1 MKKVI
6 RISILLIII
15 LGIGVIFNS
24 NTTQAYTKEE
34 YAQKLEES
42 VSYAISLID
51 DKMTDH
57 EKALIF
63 TQYCQEGNI
72 YDLKVNGQTA
82 TDVFVDHKA
91 VCAGY
96 AESFKLLCET
106 VGIPCETLVSYQK
119 ANHKWCVCY
128 LDGEWTYVDVTRGPS
143 GKYAPQ
149 DFSGKIFVSKD
160 EFDRVK
166 VEGGWYTS
174 AKEAKANGWTITDSQ
189 YFTDTIYDSYGLND
203 NYYPEGST
211 WSDSK
216 LKITGYY
223 SRIYYDVDYRYY
235 EQAPIGLGAT
245 EMTVYKEDRT
255 TGDKTEL
262 AKALLYDNRNSGLVK
277 DNDKLYY
284 VATDGKT
291 IYSMDL
297 NGNNKTKEFEYTGD
311 KAVSGIFVQDGYI
324 YYVLRDKS
332 TTSTSAEWIKWK
344 ELETRIQT
352 GKYTDTKNNSTFSYI
367 QTRNGIT
374 ITDYEGPENVTIP
387 NTINGKMV
395 TRIGNSAFEDK
406 KLTGELIL
414 PKFLKSVGDYAFHNN
429 QITKVNLRNVEVI
442 GNYAFYNCTNLSGTL
457 DMSNKVK
464 SVGRNAF
471 GECNYTTINLSKNL
485 KTIGYMAFSWNR
497 DLTGVQEFPEGII
510 LIGRSA
516 FSKTRLNSAIL
527 PSTLES
533 LGKDAFSTLSDAF
546 ESVAI
551 KSEQMKSFYGSD
563 AYEIYLI
570 SETETSKYAD
580 TNNITYKD
588 LNTATPNIEFSEN
601 DIKLGVGKEGKQLSY
616 TITPKFFE
624 KMGTINWSTS
634 NSNVVTVSQTGEIT
648 PVDVGTANVYLTI
661 NNSQAVCSV
670 TVVKEQHL
678 KGDVN
683 GDGKVNAKDWSILK
697 KHLNGTE
704 KLTGQELEYADIN
717 GDGKVNAKDWSMLKK
732 HLNGTEPLF

>member
-1 MKKVI
+1 M
-6 RISILLIII
+6 
-15 LGIGVIFNS
+15 IFNS
-24 NTTQAYTKEE
+24 NTVQAYTKEE

-72 YDLKVNGQTA
+72 YSGNGQTA

-96 AESFKLLCET
+96 AESFKLLCES
-106 VGIPCETLVSYQK
+106 VGIPCETLSSYK

-149 DFSGKIFVSKD
+149 DFSGKIFYTKD
-160 EFDRVK
+160 QFDLVK
-166 VEGGWYTS
+166 VEEGGYTS
-174 AKEAKANGWTITDSQ
+174 AENAKKNGWTIIESR
-189 YFTDTIYDSYGLND
+189 YFTDAYYDSYGLNN
-203 NYYPEGST
+203 NYYPEGSS
-211 WSDSK
+211 WSDSE
-216 LKITGYY
+216 ITGNY
-223 SRIYYDVDYRYY
+223 SRIYYDENYRYY

-245 EMTVYKEDRT
+245 EMTVYKENRT
-255 TGDKTEL
+255 TGEKTEL
-262 AKALLYDNRNSGLVK
+262 AKAFLHNNLNSGLVK
-277 DNDKLYY
+277 DNNKIYY

-311 KAVSGIFVQDGYI
+311 KVVSGIFVQDGYI

-332 TTSTSAEWIKWK
+332 TTSTSSEWTKWK
-344 ELETRIQT
+344 ELETRVQT
-352 GKYTDTKNNSTFSYI
+352 GKYTINNSTFSYI

-374 ITDYEGPENVTIP
+374 ITDYEGPESVTIP
-387 NTINGKMV
+387 NTINGKAV

-406 KLTGELIL
+406 KLTGELTL
-414 PKFLKSVGDYAFHNN
+414 PKFLKSIGDDGFYNN
-429 QITKVNLRNVEVI
+429 QITKINFNKGLEVI

-471 GECNYTTINLSKNL
+471 GECNYTTINLSSSL

-497 DLTGVQEFPEGII
+497 ELTGVQEFPEGII
-510 LIGRSA
+510 VIGRSA
-516 FSKTRLNSAIL
+516 FSKTKLNSAIL

-551 KSEQMKSFYGSD
+551 KSKQMKSFYGSD

-570 SETETSKYAD
+570 NGTETSKYAD
-580 TNNITYKD
+580 ANNITYKD
-588 LNTATPNIEFSEN
+588 LNTATPNIELSEN
-601 DIKLGVGKEGKQLSY
+601 VIKLQVGKEGKQLSY
-616 TITPKFFE
+616 TITPKFFG
-624 KMGTINWSTS
+624 KMGTAKWSTS
-634 NSNVVTVSQTGEIT
+634 NGNVVTINQTGEIT
-648 PVDVGTANVYLTI
+648 PVNAGTANIYLTL

-670 TVVKEQHL
+670 TVEEQYL

-683 GDGKVNAKDWSILK
+683 KDGKITIYDVIQILNQSILGGDLTDDMLYIMDYNEDGKVTIYDAIQFLNEVIL
-697 KHLNGTE
+697 G
-704 KLTGQELEYADIN
+704 
-717 GDGKVNAKDWSMLKK
+717 
-732 HLNGTEPLF
+732 

>member
-1 MKKVI
+1 M
-6 RISILLIII
+6 
-15 LGIGVIFNS
+15 IFNS
-24 NTTQAYTKEE
+24 NTVQAYTNEE

-72 YDLKVNGQTA
+72 YSGNGQTA

-96 AESFKLLCET
+96 AESFKLLCES
-106 VGIPCETLVSYQK
+106 VGIPCETLSSYK

-149 DFSGKIFVSKD
+149 DFSGKIFYTKD
-160 EFDRVK
+160 QFDLVK
-166 VEGGWYTS
+166 VEEGGYTS
-174 AKEAKANGWTITDSQ
+174 AENAKKNGWTIIESR
-189 YFTDTIYDSYGLND
+189 YFTDAYYDSYGLNN
-203 NYYPEGST
+203 NYYPEGSS

-216 LKITGYY
+216 ITGNY
-223 SRIYYDVDYRYY
+223 SRIYYDEDYRYY

-245 EMTVYKEDRT
+245 EMTVYKENRT
-255 TGDKTEL
+255 TGEKTEL
-262 AKALLYDNRNSGLVK
+262 AKAFLHNNLNSGLVK
-277 DNDKLYY
+277 DNNKIYY

-297 NGNNKTKEFEYTGD
+297 NENNKTKEFEYTGD
-311 KAVSGIFVQDGYI
+311 KVVSGIFVQDGYI

-332 TTSTSAEWIKWK
+332 TTSTSSEWTKWK
-344 ELETRIQT
+344 ELETRVQT
-352 GKYTDTKNNSTFSYI
+352 GKYTINNSTFSYI
-367 QTRNGIT
+367 QARNGIT

-387 NTINGKMV
+387 NTINGKVV

-406 KLTGELIL
+406 KLTGELTL
-414 PKFLKSVGDYAFHNN
+414 PKFLKSIGDDGFYNN
-429 QITKVNLRNVEVI
+429 QITKINFNNGLKVI

-471 GECNYTTINLSKNL
+471 GECNYTTINLSSSL

-497 DLTGVQEFPEGII
+497 ELTGVQEFPEGII
-510 LIGRSA
+510 VIGRSA
-516 FSKTRLNSAIL
+516 FSKTKLNSAIL

-563 AYEIYLI
+563 EYEIYLI
-570 SETETSKYAD
+570 NGTETSKYAD
-580 TNNITYKD
+580 ANNITYKD
-588 LNTATPNIEFSEN
+588 LNTATPNIELSEN
-601 DIKLGVGKEGKQLSY
+601 VIKLHVGKEGKQLSY
-616 TITPKFFE
+616 TITPKFFG
-624 KMGTINWSTS
+624 KMGIAKWSTS
-634 NSNVVTVSQTGEIT
+634 NGNVVTINQTGEIT
-648 PVDVGTANVYLTI
+648 PVNAGTANIYLTL

-670 TVVKEQHL
+670 TVEEQYL

-683 GDGKVNAKDWSILK
+683 KDGKITIYDVIQILNQSILGGDLTDDMLYIMDYNEDEK
-697 KHLNGTE
+697 VTIYDAIQFLNEVILG
-704 KLTGQELEYADIN
+704 
-717 GDGKVNAKDWSMLKK
+717 
-732 HLNGTEPLF
+732 

>member
-1 MKKVI
+1 M
-6 RISILLIII
+6 
-15 LGIGVIFNS
+15 IFNS
-24 NTTQAYTKEE
+24 NTVQAYTNEE

-72 YDLKVNGQTA
+72 YSGNGQTA

-96 AESFKLLCET
+96 AESFKLLCES
-106 VGIPCETLVSYQK
+106 VGIPCETLSSYK

-149 DFSGKIFVSKD
+149 DFSGKIFYTKD
-160 EFDRVK
+160 QFDLVK
-166 VEGGWYTS
+166 VEEGGYTS
-174 AKEAKANGWTITDSQ
+174 AENAKKNGWTIIESR
-189 YFTDTIYDSYGLND
+189 YFTDAYYDSYGLNN
-203 NYYPEGST
+203 NYYPEGSS

-216 LKITGYY
+216 ITGNY
-223 SRIYYDVDYRYY
+223 SRIYYDEDYRYY

-245 EMTVYKEDRT
+245 EMTVYKENRT
-255 TGDKTEL
+255 TGEKTEL
-262 AKALLYDNRNSGLVK
+262 AKAFLHNNLNSGLVK
-277 DNDKLYY
+277 DNNKIYY

-297 NGNNKTKEFEYTGD
+297 NENNKTKEFEYTGD
-311 KAVSGIFVQDGYI
+311 KVVSGIFVQDGYI

-332 TTSTSAEWIKWK
+332 TTSTSSEWTKWK
-344 ELETRIQT
+344 ELETRVQT
-352 GKYTDTKNNSTFSYI
+352 GKYTINNSTFSYI
-367 QTRNGIT
+367 QARNGIT

-387 NTINGKMV
+387 NTINGKVV

-406 KLTGELIL
+406 KLTGELTL
-414 PKFLKSVGDYAFHNN
+414 PKFLKSIGDDGFYNN
-429 QITKVNLRNVEVI
+429 QITKINFNKGFEVI

-471 GECNYTTINLSKNL
+471 GECNYTTINLSSSL

-497 DLTGVQEFPEGII
+497 ELTGVQEFPEGII
-510 LIGRSA
+510 VIGRSA
-516 FSKTRLNSAIL
+516 FSKTKLNSAIL

-570 SETETSKYAD
+570 NGTETSKYAD
-580 TNNITYKD
+580 ANNITYKD
-588 LNTATPNIEFSEN
+588 LNTATPNIELSEN
-601 DIKLGVGKEGKQLSY
+601 VIKLHVGKEGKQLSY
-616 TITPKFFE
+616 TITPKFFG
-624 KMGTINWSTS
+624 KMGIAKWSTS
-634 NSNVVTVSQTGEIT
+634 NGNVVTINQTGEIT
-648 PVDVGTANVYLTI
+648 PVNAGTANIYLTL

-670 TVVKEQHL
+670 TVEEQYL

-683 GDGKVNAKDWSILK
+683 KDGKITIYDVIQILNQSILGGDLTDDMLYIMDYNEDEK
-697 KHLNGTE
+697 VTIYDAIQFLNEVILG
-704 KLTGQELEYADIN
+704 
-717 GDGKVNAKDWSMLKK
+717 
-732 HLNGTEPLF
+732 

>member
-1 MKKVI
+1 M
-6 RISILLIII
+6 
-15 LGIGVIFNS
+15 IFNS
-24 NTTQAYTKEE
+24 NTVQAYTNEE

-72 YDLKVNGQTA
+72 YSGNGQTA

-96 AESFKLLCET
+96 AESFKLLCES
-106 VGIPCETLVSYQK
+106 VGIPCETLSSYK

-149 DFSGKIFVSKD
+149 DFSGKIFYTKD
-160 EFDRVK
+160 QFDLVK
-166 VEGGWYTS
+166 VEEGGYTS
-174 AKEAKANGWTITDSQ
+174 AENAKKNGWTIIESR
-189 YFTDTIYDSYGLND
+189 YFTDAYYDSYGLNN
-203 NYYPEGST
+203 NYYPEGSS

-216 LKITGYY
+216 ITGNY
-223 SRIYYDVDYRYY
+223 SRIYYDEDYRYY

-245 EMTVYKEDRT
+245 EMTVYKENRT
-255 TGDKTEL
+255 TGEKTEL
-262 AKALLYDNRNSGLVK
+262 AKAFLHNNLNSGLVK
-277 DNDKLYY
+277 DNNKIYY

-297 NGNNKTKEFEYTGD
+297 NENNKTKEFEYTGD
-311 KAVSGIFVQDGYI
+311 KVVSGIFVQDGYI

-332 TTSTSAEWIKWK
+332 TTSTSSEWTKWK
-344 ELETRIQT
+344 ELETRVQT
-352 GKYTDTKNNSTFSYI
+352 GKYTINNSTFSYI
-367 QTRNGIT
+367 QARNGIT

-387 NTINGKMV
+387 NTINGKVV

-406 KLTGELIL
+406 KLTGELTL
-414 PKFLKSVGDYAFHNN
+414 PKFLKSIGDDGFYNN
-429 QITKVNLRNVEVI
+429 QITKINFNNGLKVI

-471 GECNYTTINLSKNL
+471 GECNYTTINLSSSL

-497 DLTGVQEFPEGII
+497 ELTGVQEFPEGII
-510 LIGRSA
+510 VIGRSA
-516 FSKTRLNSAIL
+516 FSKTKLNSAIL

-551 KSEQMKSFYGSD
+551 KSKQMKSFYGSD

-570 SETETSKYAD
+570 NGTETSKYAD
-580 TNNITYKD
+580 ANNITYKD
-588 LNTATPNIEFSEN
+588 LNTATPNIELSEN
-601 DIKLGVGKEGKQLSY
+601 VIKLHVGKEGKQLSY
-616 TITPKFFE
+616 TITPKFFG
-624 KMGTINWSTS
+624 KMGIAKWSTS
-634 NSNVVTVSQTGEIT
+634 NGNVVTINQTGEIT
-648 PVDVGTANVYLTI
+648 PVNAGTANIYLTL

-670 TVVKEQHL
+670 TVEEQYL

-683 GDGKVNAKDWSILK
+683 KDGKITIYDVIQILNQSILGGDLTDDMLYIMDYNEDETVTIYDAIQF
-697 KHLNGTE
+697 LNEVILG
-704 KLTGQELEYADIN
+704 
-717 GDGKVNAKDWSMLKK
+717 
-732 HLNGTEPLF
+732 

>member
-1 MKKVI
+1 MKKI
-6 RISILLIII
+6 IQISILLIII

-24 NTTQAYTKEE
+24 NTVQAYTKQE

-63 TQYCQEGNI
+63 IQYCQEGNI
-72 YDLKVNGQTA
+72 YSGSGQTA
-82 TDVFVDHKA
+82 TDVLVDHKA

-106 VGIPCETLVSYQK
+106 VGIPCETLTSYK

-128 LDGEWTYVDVTRGPS
+128 LDGEWTYVDVTRGSS

-149 DFSGKIFVSKD
+149 DFSGKFFCSKD
-160 EFDRVK
+160 EFDFVK
-166 VEGGWYTS
+166 VEGGSYTS
-174 AKEAKANGWTITDSQ
+174 AKDAKKNGWTIIESR
-189 YFTDTIYDSYGLND
+189 YFTDAFYDSYGLNN
-203 NYYPEGST
+203 NYYPEGSS

-216 LKITGYY
+216 ITGNY
-223 SRIYYDVDYRYY
+223 SRIYYDENYRYY
-235 EQAPIGLGAT
+235 EQAPYGLGAT
-245 EMTVYKEDRT
+245 EMTVYKENRT
-255 TGDKTEL
+255 TGEKTEL
-262 AKALLYDNRNSGLVK
+262 AKAFLHNNLNSGLVK
-277 DNDKLYY
+277 DNNKIYY

-311 KAVSGIFVQDGYI
+311 KVVSGIFVQDGYI

-332 TTSTSAEWIKWK
+332 TTSTSSEWTKWK
-344 ELETRIQT
+344 ELETRVQT
-352 GKYTDTKNNSTFSYI
+352 GKYTINNSTFSYI

-387 NTINGKMV
+387 NTINGKAV
-395 TRIGNSAFEDK
+395 KRIGNSAFKDK
-406 KLTGELIL
+406 KLTGELKL
-414 PKFLKSVGDYAFHNN
+414 PRFLKSIGDDGFNNN
-429 QITKVNLRNVEVI
+429 QITKINFNNVLEVI

-471 GECNYTTINLSKNL
+471 GECNYTTINLSSSL

-497 DLTGVQEFPEGII
+497 ELTGVQEFPEGII
-510 LIGRSA
+510 VIGRSA
-516 FSKTRLNSAIL
+516 FSKTKLNSAIL

-551 KSEQMKSFYGSD
+551 KSEKMKSFYGSD
-563 AYEIYLI
+563 VYEIYLI
-570 SETETSKYAD
+570 TGTETSKYAD

-588 LNTATPNIEFSEN
+588 LNTATPNITFAEN
-601 DIKLGVGKEGKQLSY
+601 DIKLQVGKEGKKLNY
-616 TITPKFFE
+616 TVTPKFFE
-624 KMGTINWSTS
+624 KMGNVKWSTS
-634 NSNVVTVSQTGEIT
+634 NSNVVTVNETGEIT
-648 PVDVGTANVYLTI
+648 PVSVGTANVYLTL
-661 NNSQAVCSV
+661 NNNQAVCSV
-670 TVVKEQHL
+670 TVEKQYL

-683 GDGKVNAKDWSILK
+683 GDGKVTLLDYGLVLAHVKRTKL
-697 KHLNGTE
+697 
-704 KLTGQELEYADIN
+704 LTGEELERADVN
-717 GDGKVNAKDWSMLKK
+717 GDGKVTLLDYGLILAHVKRTKL
-732 HLNGTEPLF
+732 LF

>member
-1 MKKVI
+1 M
-6 RISILLIII
+6 
-15 LGIGVIFNS
+15 IFNS
-24 NTTQAYTKEE
+24 NTVQAYTKEE

-72 YDLKVNGQTA
+72 YSGNGQTA

-96 AESFKLLCET
+96 AESFKLLCES
-106 VGIPCETLVSYQK
+106 VGIPCETLSSYK

-149 DFSGKIFVSKD
+149 DFSGKIFYSKD

-166 VEGGWYTS
+166 VEGGMYTS
-174 AKEAKANGWTITDSQ
+174 AKDAKKNGWTIIESQ
-189 YFTDTIYDSYGLND
+189 YFTDAYYDSYGLNN
-203 NYYPEGST
+203 NYYPEGSS

-216 LKITGYY
+216 ITGNY
-223 SRIYYDVDYRYY
+223 SRIYYDENYRYY

-245 EMTVYKEDRT
+245 EMTAYKENRT
-255 TGDKTEL
+255 TGEKTEL
-262 AKALLYDNRNSGLVK
+262 AKAFLHNNLNSGLVK
-277 DNDKLYY
+277 DNNKIYY

-297 NGNNKTKEFEYTGD
+297 NGNNKTKEFEYSGD
-311 KAVSGIFVQDGYI
+311 KVVSGIFVQDGYI

-332 TTSTSAEWIKWK
+332 TTSTSSEWIKWK
-344 ELETRIQT
+344 ELETRVQT
-352 GKYTDTKNNSTFSYI
+352 GKYTINNSTFSYI
-367 QTRNGIT
+367 QARNGIT
-374 ITDYEGPENVTIP
+374 ITDYEGTENVTIP
-387 NTINGKMV
+387 NTINGKVV

-406 KLTGELIL
+406 KLTGELTL
-414 PKFLKSVGDYAFHNN
+414 PKFLKSIGDDGFYNN
-429 QITKVNLRNVEVI
+429 QITKINFNNGLEVI

-471 GECNYTTINLSKNL
+471 GECNYTTINLSSSL

-497 DLTGVQEFPEGII
+497 ELTGVQEFPEGII
-510 LIGRSA
+510 VIGRSA
-516 FSKTRLNSAIL
+516 FSKTKLNSAIL

-551 KSEQMKSFYGSD
+551 KSKQMKSFYGSD
-563 AYEIYLI
+563 EYEIYLI
-570 SETETSKYAD
+570 NGTETSKYAD
-580 TNNITYKD
+580 ANNITYKD
-588 LNTATPNIEFSEN
+588 LNTATPNIELSEN
-601 DIKLGVGKEGKQLSY
+601 VIKLQVGKEGKQLRY
-616 TITPKFFE
+616 TITPKFFG
-624 KMGTINWSTS
+624 KMGTAKWSTS
-634 NSNVVTVSQTGEIT
+634 NGNVVTINQTGEIT
-648 PVDVGTANVYLTI
+648 PVNAGTANIYLTL

-670 TVVKEQHL
+670 TVEEQYL

-683 GDGKVNAKDWSILK
+683 KDGKITIYDVIQILNQSILGGDLTDDMLYIMDYNEDGKVTIYDAIQFLNEVIL
-697 KHLNGTE
+697 G
-704 KLTGQELEYADIN
+704 
-717 GDGKVNAKDWSMLKK
+717 
-732 HLNGTEPLF
+732 

>member
-1 MKKVI
+1 M
-6 RISILLIII
+6 
-15 LGIGVIFNS
+15 IFNS
-24 NTTQAYTKEE
+24 NTVQAYTNEE

-72 YDLKVNGQTA
+72 YSGNGQTA

-96 AESFKLLCET
+96 AESFKLLCES
-106 VGIPCETLVSYQK
+106 VGIPCETLSSYK

-149 DFSGKIFVSKD
+149 DFSGKIFYTKD
-160 EFDRVK
+160 QFDLVK
-166 VEGGWYTS
+166 VEEGGYTS
-174 AKEAKANGWTITDSQ
+174 AENAKKNGWTIIESR
-189 YFTDTIYDSYGLND
+189 YFTDAYYDSYGLNN
-203 NYYPEGST
+203 NYYPEGSS

-216 LKITGYY
+216 ITGNY
-223 SRIYYDVDYRYY
+223 SRIYYDEDYRYY

-245 EMTVYKEDRT
+245 EMTVYKENRT
-255 TGDKTEL
+255 TGEKTEL
-262 AKALLYDNRNSGLVK
+262 AKAFLHNNLNSGLVK
-277 DNDKLYY
+277 DNNKIYY

-297 NGNNKTKEFEYTGD
+297 NENNKTKEFEYTGD
-311 KAVSGIFVQDGYI
+311 KVVSGIFVQDGYI

-332 TTSTSAEWIKWK
+332 TTSTSSEWTKWK
-344 ELETRIQT
+344 ELETRVQT
-352 GKYTDTKNNSTFSYI
+352 GKYTINNSTFSYI
-367 QTRNGIT
+367 QARNGIT

-387 NTINGKMV
+387 NTINGKVV

-406 KLTGELIL
+406 KLTGELTL
-414 PKFLKSVGDYAFHNN
+414 PKFLKSIGDDGFYNN
-429 QITKVNLRNVEVI
+429 QITKINFNNGLKVI

-471 GECNYTTINLSKNL
+471 GECNYTTINLSSSL

-497 DLTGVQEFPEGII
+497 ELTGVQEFPEGII
-510 LIGRSA
+510 VIGRSA
-516 FSKTRLNSAIL
+516 FSKTKLNSAIL

-551 KSEQMKSFYGSD
+551 KSKQMKSFYGSD

-570 SETETSKYAD
+570 NGTETSKYAD
-580 TNNITYKD
+580 ANNITYKD
-588 LNTATPNIEFSEN
+588 LNTATPNIELSEN
-601 DIKLGVGKEGKQLSY
+601 VIKLHVGKEGKQLSY
-616 TITPKFFE
+616 TITPKFFG
-624 KMGTINWSTS
+624 KMGIAKWSTS
-634 NSNVVTVSQTGEIT
+634 NGNVVTINQTGEIT
-648 PVDVGTANVYLTI
+648 PVNAGTANIYLTL

-670 TVVKEQHL
+670 TVEEQYL

-683 GDGKVNAKDWSILK
+683 KDGKITIYDVIQILNQSILGGDLTDDMLYIMDYNEDEK
-697 KHLNGTE
+697 VTIYDAIQFLNEVILG
-704 KLTGQELEYADIN
+704 
-717 GDGKVNAKDWSMLKK
+717 
-732 HLNGTEPLF
+732 

>member
-1 MKKVI
+1 M
-6 RISILLIII
+6 
-15 LGIGVIFNS
+15 IFNS
-24 NTTQAYTKEE
+24 NTVQAYTNEE

-72 YDLKVNGQTA
+72 YSGNGQTA

-96 AESFKLLCET
+96 AESFKLLCES
-106 VGIPCETLVSYQK
+106 VGIPCETLSSYK

-149 DFSGKIFVSKD
+149 DFSGKIFYTKD
-160 EFDRVK
+160 QFDLVK
-166 VEGGWYTS
+166 VEEGGYTS
-174 AKEAKANGWTITDSQ
+174 AENAKKNGWTIIESR
-189 YFTDTIYDSYGLND
+189 YFTDAYYDSYGLNN
-203 NYYPEGST
+203 NYYPEGSS

-216 LKITGYY
+216 ITGNY
-223 SRIYYDVDYRYY
+223 SRIYYDEDYRYY

-245 EMTVYKEDRT
+245 EMTVYKENRT
-255 TGDKTEL
+255 TGEKTEL
-262 AKALLYDNRNSGLVK
+262 AKAFLHNNLNSGLVK
-277 DNDKLYY
+277 DNNKIYY

-297 NGNNKTKEFEYTGD
+297 NENNKTKEFEYTGD
-311 KAVSGIFVQDGYI
+311 KVVSGIFVQDGYI

-332 TTSTSAEWIKWK
+332 TTSTSSEWTKWK
-344 ELETRIQT
+344 ELETRVQT
-352 GKYTDTKNNSTFSYI
+352 GKYTINNSTFSYI
-367 QTRNGIT
+367 QARNGIT

-387 NTINGKMV
+387 NTINGKVV

-406 KLTGELIL
+406 KLTGELTL
-414 PKFLKSVGDYAFHNN
+414 PKFLKSIGDDGFYNN
-429 QITKVNLRNVEVI
+429 QITKINFNNGLKVI

-471 GECNYTTINLSKNL
+471 GECNYTTINLSSSL

-497 DLTGVQEFPEGII
+497 ELTGVQEFPEGII
-510 LIGRSA
+510 VIGRSA
-516 FSKTRLNSAIL
+516 FSKTKLNSAIL

-551 KSEQMKSFYGSD
+551 KSKQMKSFYGSD

-570 SETETSKYAD
+570 NGTETSKYAD
-580 TNNITYKD
+580 ANNITYKD
-588 LNTATPNIEFSEN
+588 LNTATPNIELSEN
-601 DIKLGVGKEGKQLSY
+601 VIKLHVGKEGKQLSY
-616 TITPKFFE
+616 TITPKFFG
-624 KMGTINWSTS
+624 KMGIAKWSTS
-634 NSNVVTVSQTGEIT
+634 NGNVVTINQTGEIT
-648 PVDVGTANVYLTI
+648 PVNAGTANIYLTL

-670 TVVKEQHL
+670 TVEEQYL

-683 GDGKVNAKDWSILK
+683 KDGKITIYDVIQILNQSIL
-697 KHLNGTE
+697 GGD
-704 KLTGQELEYADIN
+704 LTDDMLYIMDYNEDE
-717 GDGKVNAKDWSMLKK
+717 KVNIYDAIQF
-732 HLNGTEPLF
+732 LNEVILG

>member
-1 MKKVI
+1 M
-6 RISILLIII
+6 
-15 LGIGVIFNS
+15 IFNS
-24 NTTQAYTKEE
+24 NTVQAYTKEE

-72 YDLKVNGQTA
+72 YSGNGQTA

-96 AESFKLLCET
+96 AESFKLLCES
-106 VGIPCETLVSYQK
+106 VGIPCETLSSYK

-149 DFSGKIFVSKD
+149 DFSGKIFYTKD
-160 EFDRVK
+160 QFDLVK
-166 VEGGWYTS
+166 VEEGGYTS
-174 AKEAKANGWTITDSQ
+174 AENAKKNGWTIIESR
-189 YFTDTIYDSYGLND
+189 YFTDAYYDSYGLNN
-203 NYYPEGST
+203 NYYPEGSS

-216 LKITGYY
+216 ITGNY
-223 SRIYYDVDYRYY
+223 SRIYYDENYRYY

-245 EMTVYKEDRT
+245 EMTVYKENRT
-255 TGDKTEL
+255 TGEKTEL
-262 AKALLYDNRNSGLVK
+262 AKAFLHNNLNSGLVK
-277 DNDKLYY
+277 DNNKIYY

-311 KAVSGIFVQDGYI
+311 KVVSGIFVQDGYI

-332 TTSTSAEWIKWK
+332 TTSTSSEWIKWK
-344 ELETRIQT
+344 ELETRVQT
-352 GKYTDTKNNSTFSYI
+352 GKYTINNSTFSYI
-367 QTRNGIT
+367 QARNGIT

-387 NTINGKMV
+387 NTINGKVV

-406 KLTGELIL
+406 KLTGELTL
-414 PKFLKSVGDYAFHNN
+414 PKFLKSIGDGGFYNN
-429 QITKVNLRNVEVI
+429 QITKINFNNGLEVI

-471 GECNYTTINLSKNL
+471 GECNYTTINLSSSL

-497 DLTGVQEFPEGII
+497 ELTGVQEFPEGII
-510 LIGRSA
+510 VIGRSA
-516 FSKTRLNSAIL
+516 FSKTKLNSAIL

-570 SETETSKYAD
+570 NGTETSKYAD

-588 LNTATPNIEFSEN
+588 LNTATPNIELSEN
-601 DIKLGVGKEGKQLSY
+601 VIKLQVGKEGKQLRY
-616 TITPKFFE
+616 TITPKFFG
-624 KMGTINWSTS
+624 KMGTAKWSTS
-634 NSNVVTVSQTGEIT
+634 NGNVVTINQTGEIT
-648 PVDVGTANVYLTI
+648 PVNAGTANIYLTL
-661 NNSQAVCSV
+661 NNSQAVCNV
-670 TVVKEQHL
+670 TVEEQYL

-683 GDGKVNAKDWSILK
+683 KDGKITIYDVIQILNQSILGGDLTDDMLYIMDYNEDGKVTIYDAIQFLNEVIL
-697 KHLNGTE
+697 G
-704 KLTGQELEYADIN
+704 
-717 GDGKVNAKDWSMLKK
+717 
-732 HLNGTEPLF
+732 

>member
-1 MKKVI
+1 MKKI
-6 RISILLIII
+6 IQISILLIII

-24 NTTQAYTKEE
+24 NTVQAYTKQE

-72 YDLKVNGQTA
+72 YSGNGQTA

-106 VGIPCETLVSYQK
+106 VGIPCETLSSYK

-128 LDGEWTYVDVTRGPS
+128 LDGEWTYVDVTRGSS

-149 DFSGKIFVSKD
+149 DFSGKFFCSKD
-160 EFDRVK
+160 EFDFVK
-166 VEGGWYTS
+166 VEGGMYTS
-174 AKEAKANGWTITDSQ
+174 AKIAKENGWTIIESQ
-189 YFTDTIYDSYGLND
+189 YFTDAYYDSYGLNN
-203 NYYPEGST
+203 NYYPEGSS

-216 LKITGYY
+216 ITGNY
-223 SRIYYDVDYRYY
+223 SRIYYDENYRYY
-235 EQAPIGLGAT
+235 EQAPSGLGAT
-245 EMTVYKEDRT
+245 EMTVYKENRT
-255 TGDKTEL
+255 TGEKTEL
-262 AKALLYDNRNSGLVK
+262 AKAFLHNNLNSGLVK
-277 DNDKLYY
+277 DNNKIYY

-311 KAVSGIFVQDGYI
+311 NVVSGIFVQDGYI

-332 TTSTSAEWIKWK
+332 TTSTSSEWTKWK
-344 ELETRIQT
+344 ELETRVQT
-352 GKYTDTKNNSTFSYI
+352 GKYTINNSTFSYI

-387 NTINGKMV
+387 NTINGKAV

-406 KLTGELIL
+406 KLTGELTL
-414 PKFLKSVGDYAFHNN
+414 PKFLKSIGDDGFYNN
-429 QITKVNLRNVEVI
+429 QITKINFNNGLEVI

-464 SVGRNAF
+464 SLGRNAF
-471 GECNYTTINLSKNL
+471 GECNYTTINLSSSL

-497 DLTGVQEFPEGII
+497 ELTGVQEFPEGII
-510 LIGRSA
+510 VIGRSA
-516 FSKTRLNSAIL
+516 FSKTKLNSAIL

-551 KSEQMKSFYGSD
+551 KSKKMKSFYGSD

-570 SETETSKYAD
+570 NGTETSKYAD

-588 LNTATPNIEFSEN
+588 LNTATPNIEFTEN
-601 DIKLGVGKEGKQLSY
+601 AIKLQVGKEGKQLSY

-624 KMGTINWSTS
+624 KMGTVKWSTS
-634 NSNVVTVSQTGEIT
+634 NSNVVTVSKTGEIT
-648 PVDVGTANVYLTI
+648 PVSVGTANVYLTL
-661 NNSQAVCSV
+661 NNNQAVCSV
-670 TVVKEQHL
+670 TVEKQYL

-683 GDGKVNAKDWSILK
+683 GDGKINIKDWNILYAYINETMT
-697 KHLNGTE
+697 LSSE
-704 KLTGQELEYADIN
+704 ELQRADVN
-717 GDGKVNAKDWSMLKK
+717 EDGKINVKD
-732 HLNGTEPLF
+732 LNRLYEHITETNPLD

>member
-1 MKKVI
+1 MKKI
-6 RISILLIII
+6 IQISIVLIIT

-24 NTTQAYTKEE
+24 NTVQAYTNEE

-72 YDLKVNGQTA
+72 YSGNGQTA

-96 AESFKLLCET
+96 AESFKLLCES
-106 VGIPCETLVSYQK
+106 VGIPCETLSSYK

-149 DFSGKIFVSKD
+149 DFSGKIFYTKD
-160 EFDRVK
+160 QFDLVK
-166 VEGGWYTS
+166 VEEGGYTS
-174 AKEAKANGWTITDSQ
+174 AENAKKNGWTIIESR
-189 YFTDTIYDSYGLND
+189 YFTDAYYDSYGLNN
-203 NYYPEGST
+203 NYYPEGSS

-216 LKITGYY
+216 ITGNY
-223 SRIYYDVDYRYY
+223 SRIYYDEDYRYY

-245 EMTVYKEDRT
+245 EMTVYKENRT
-255 TGDKTEL
+255 TGEKTEL
-262 AKALLYDNRNSGLVK
+262 AKAFLHNNLNSGLVK
-277 DNDKLYY
+277 DNNKIYY

-297 NGNNKTKEFEYTGD
+297 NENNKTKEFEYTGD
-311 KAVSGIFVQDGYI
+311 KVVSGIFVQDGYI

-332 TTSTSAEWIKWK
+332 TTSTSSEWTKWK
-344 ELETRIQT
+344 ELETRVQT
-352 GKYTDTKNNSTFSYI
+352 GKYTINNSTFSYI
-367 QTRNGIT
+367 QARNGIT

-387 NTINGKMV
+387 NTINGKVV

-406 KLTGELIL
+406 KLTGELTL
-414 PKFLKSVGDYAFHNN
+414 PKFLKSIGDDGFYNN
-429 QITKVNLRNVEVI
+429 QITKINFNNGLKVI

-471 GECNYTTINLSKNL
+471 GECNYTTINLSSSL

-497 DLTGVQEFPEGII
+497 ELTGVQEFPEGII
-510 LIGRSA
+510 VIGRSA
-516 FSKTRLNSAIL
+516 FSKTKLNSAIL

-551 KSEQMKSFYGSD
+551 KSKQMKSFYGSD

-570 SETETSKYAD
+570 NGTETSKYAD
-580 TNNITYKD
+580 ANNITYKD
-588 LNTATPNIEFSEN
+588 LNTATPNIELSEN
-601 DIKLGVGKEGKQLSY
+601 VIKLHVGKEGKQLSY
-616 TITPKFFE
+616 TITPKFFG
-624 KMGTINWSTS
+624 KMGIAKWSTS
-634 NSNVVTVSQTGEIT
+634 NGNVVTINQTGEIT
-648 PVDVGTANVYLTI
+648 PVNAGTANIYLTL

-670 TVVKEQHL
+670 TVEEQYL

-683 GDGKVNAKDWSILK
+683 KDGKITIYDVIQILNQSILGGDLTDDMLYIMDYNEDEK
-697 KHLNGTE
+697 VTIYDAIQFLNEVILG
-704 KLTGQELEYADIN
+704 
-717 GDGKVNAKDWSMLKK
+717 
-732 HLNGTEPLF
+732 

>member
-1 MKKVI
+1 M
-6 RISILLIII
+6 
-15 LGIGVIFNS
+15 IFNS
-24 NTTQAYTKEE
+24 NTVQAYTNEE

-72 YDLKVNGQTA
+72 YSGNGQTA

-96 AESFKLLCET
+96 AESFKLLCES
-106 VGIPCETLVSYQK
+106 VGIPCETLSSYK

-149 DFSGKIFVSKD
+149 DFSGKIFYTKD
-160 EFDRVK
+160 QFDLVK
-166 VEGGWYTS
+166 VEEGGYTS
-174 AKEAKANGWTITDSQ
+174 AENAKKNGWTIIESR
-189 YFTDTIYDSYGLND
+189 YFTDAYYDSYGLNN
-203 NYYPEGST
+203 NYYPEGSS

-216 LKITGYY
+216 ITGNY
-223 SRIYYDVDYRYY
+223 SRIYYDEDYRYY

-245 EMTVYKEDRT
+245 EMTVYKENRT
-255 TGDKTEL
+255 TGEKTEL
-262 AKALLYDNRNSGLVK
+262 AKAFLHNNLNSGLVK
-277 DNDKLYY
+277 DNNKIYY

-297 NGNNKTKEFEYTGD
+297 NENNKTKEFEYTGD
-311 KAVSGIFVQDGYI
+311 KVVSGIFVQDGYI

-332 TTSTSAEWIKWK
+332 TTSTSSEWTKWK
-344 ELETRIQT
+344 ELETRVQT
-352 GKYTDTKNNSTFSYI
+352 GKYTINNSTFSYI
-367 QTRNGIT
+367 QARNGIT

-387 NTINGKMV
+387 NTINGKVV

-406 KLTGELIL
+406 KLTGELTL
-414 PKFLKSVGDYAFHNN
+414 PKFLKSIGDDGFYNN
-429 QITKVNLRNVEVI
+429 QITKINFNKGLEVI

-471 GECNYTTINLSKNL
+471 GECNYTTINLSSSL

-497 DLTGVQEFPEGII
+497 ELTGVQEFPEGII
-510 LIGRSA
+510 VIGRSA
-516 FSKTRLNSAIL
+516 FSKTKLNSAIL

-570 SETETSKYAD
+570 NGTETSKYAD
-580 TNNITYKD
+580 ANNITYKD
-588 LNTATPNIEFSEN
+588 LNTATPNIELSEN
-601 DIKLGVGKEGKQLSY
+601 VIKLHVGKEGKQLSY
-616 TITPKFFE
+616 TITPKFFG
-624 KMGTINWSTS
+624 KMGIAKWSTS
-634 NSNVVTVSQTGEIT
+634 NGNVVTINQTGEIT
-648 PVDVGTANVYLTI
+648 PVNAGTANIYLTL

-670 TVVKEQHL
+670 TVEEQYL

-683 GDGKVNAKDWSILK
+683 KDGKITIYDVIQILNQSILGGDLTDDMLYIMDYNEDEK
-697 KHLNGTE
+697 VTIYDAIQFLNEVILG
-704 KLTGQELEYADIN
+704 
-717 GDGKVNAKDWSMLKK
+717 
-732 HLNGTEPLF
+732 